1 MRRVVLTMFLV
12 MLLASLS
19 FSTVI
24 IGDGFLLGFGRH
36 VDDDVNE
43 PVKSFFGVSWGLGM
57 RYQGYFGQGLTP
69 GLNTYWGVDTFLLL
83 VPNKINLGAELA
95 IRLGT
100 NSFINLGGSVGFS
113 FLGAGLYLMGP
124 FEIEGETF
132 EPKFSYMF
140 PLRLHLAIVF

>member
-1 MRRVVLTMFLV
+1 VRRVVLTMFLV

-36 VDDDVNE
+36 VDHDVNE

-57 RYQGYFGQGLTP
+57 RYQGYFGQGLTS
-69 GLNTYWGVDTFLLL
+69 GLNAYWGVDTILLL

-100 NSFINLGGSVGFS
+100 NSFFNIGASVGFS
-113 FLGAGLYLMGP
+113 FLGAGLYFMGP
-124 FEIEGETF
+124 IEVEGEII
-132 EPKFSYMF
+132 EPSIAYIF